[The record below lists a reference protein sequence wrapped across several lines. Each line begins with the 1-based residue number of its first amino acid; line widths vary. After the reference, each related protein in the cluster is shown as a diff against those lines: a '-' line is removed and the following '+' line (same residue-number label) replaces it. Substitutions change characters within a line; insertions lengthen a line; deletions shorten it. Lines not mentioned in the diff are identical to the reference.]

1 MLKKKK
7 TVSLLLTLI
16 ITFSLSLPTFADTS
30 APITRL
36 AGADR
41 YATAQAIAKAGWTQ
55 SDYAVLAYGENYP
68 DALAAVVLAKKY
80 NAPILLTD
88 TGSLPKITKQALTD
102 LQVKNVFII
111 GGIGVISPSIE
122 TELQAMGIT
131 PTRLAGQDRYET
143 SIKIAEQISAPSD
156 LIVTTGEDYADAL
169 SIAPIAGSKQIP
181 IILVPKDYMPDSVK
195 NYISAMQIEKTYV
208 IGDSSLIADK
218 VANQFPNPERIVGAD
233 KYERN
238 IAIDKE
244 FNSNFNSGGMC
255 IATGEGFADALTGA
269 AYAAKLSEPILLV
282 NNSPT
287 DETKKYYQ
295 ERLTN
300 ADNVYIF
307 GGTGVIPDA
316 LIQGLSGSAQ
326 NDAPSVNKDFSA
338 SEIAQLLKPSIVSIE
353 VSDSNGN
360 ELGYASGVIATS
372 DGKIFTN
379 YHVIDG
385 AASAKVT
392 LPDGRVLDVTNISGY
407 DPKYDAVVL
416 QVNAKDLQPAK
427 FSLSSTA
434 QIGDEIYT
442 LGNPLGLEDTISDGL
457 ISTIHRVVN
466 GETYI
471 QISAPISPGS
481 SGGALINEQG
491 EVIGITTAGLTDGQ
505 DLNFAIPYEDFAV
518 TKDQNL
524 NMPLGASP
532 NKRTAPTSSAIT
544 NPGPLNVTQ
553 TIVVNSFDTI
563 FTADVT
569 VDQIIRGAQA
579 WTMMKNANA
588 LNDLPKSGYEYLLA
602 KISFKLLDIDGGKS
616 LSVVGKSD
624 FNLVSQEG
632 KVYDQVLE
640 VVPDPKLDTTLY
652 KGAANQGWVVFLVKS
667 TDAKPTISYGVNDDG
682 TGGIWFKTY

>member
-1 MLKKKK
+1 MPIKKKII
-7 TVSLLLTLI
+7 SLLLTLI
-16 ITFSLSLPTFADTS
+16 ITFSFSIQTFADSS
-30 APITRL
+30 AIVTRL

-41 YATAQAIAKAGWTQ
+41 YATAQAIAKKGWTQ

-88 TGSLPKITKQALTD
+88 TRSMPDVTKQTLTD
-102 LQVKNVFII
+102 LQVKHVFVI
-111 GGIGVISPSIE
+111 GGTGVISTSVE

-143 SIKIAEQISAPSD
+143 AVKIAEQINTPSE
-156 LIVTTGEDYADAL
+156 LIVTTGEDYSDAL
-169 SIAPIAGSKQIP
+169 SIAPIAGTKQIP
-181 IILVPKDYMPDSVK
+181 IILVPKDYLPDSVK
-195 NYISAMQIEKTYV
+195 TYISTLKVDKTYV
-208 IGDSSLIADK
+208 IGDSSIIKDN
-218 VANQFPNPERIVGAD
+218 VFNQFPNQERIVGAD

-244 FNSNFNSGGMC
+244 FNSNFNSASMC
-255 IATGEGFADALTGA
+255 ITTGEGFADALTGA
-269 AYAAKLSEPILLV
+269 AYAAKISEPIILV

-287 DETKKYYQ
+287 KATKDYYQ

-300 ADNVYIF
+300 ANDVYIF
-307 GGTGVIPDA
+307 GGTGVISDT
-316 LIQGLSGSAQ
+316 LIQGLSDSTQ
-326 NDAPSVNKDFSA
+326 NNSSGLNKDYSA
-338 SEIAQLLKPSIVSIE
+338 REIAQLLKPSIVAIE
-353 VSDSNGN
+353 VLDGNGN
-360 ELGYASGVIATS
+360 ELGYASGVIATR

-385 AASAKVT
+385 ATSAKVT

-427 FSLSSTA
+427 FNLASSA
-434 QIGDEIYT
+434 QIGDKIYT

-457 ISTIHRVVN
+457 ISTTHRVVN

-505 DLNFAIPYEDFAV
+505 DLNFAIPYEDFEA

-524 NMPLGASP
+524 TMPLSASP
-532 NKRTAPTSSAIT
+532 NKRTAPTLSSLA
-544 NPGPLNVTQ
+544 NPVSLNVLQ
-553 TIVVNSFDTI
+553 TVVVNSPDII
-563 FTADVT
+563 FTANVT
-569 VDQIIRGAQA
+569 VEQIIRGAQA
-579 WTMMKNANA
+579 GTMIKNAYA
-588 LNDLPKSGYEYLLA
+588 LNDPPKLGYEYLLA
-602 KISFKLLDIDGGKS
+602 KISFKLLDVDGGKS

-632 KVYDQVLE
+632 KVYDQVVE
-640 VVPDPKLDTTLY
+640 VEPDPQLDTTLY
-652 KGAANQGWVVFLVKS
+652 KGASNEGWVVFLVKPGD
-667 TDAKPTISYGVNDDG
+667 TKPMISYGVNYDG
-682 TGGIWFKTY
+682 TGGIWFKAY